1 MHTHNVNR
9 KTATTTPPERWERS
23 ALETAIEEQ
32 KLLLSRLSM
41 VWSLRLPEEIEFKEI
56 RMLLRQL
63 AENVVHDG
71 VVDWFCPR
79 PLVRWPIADS
89 YVQGQR
95 IAARIYGAMGV
106 EAVAYAREELAE
118 NLKIGQWEREQ
129 ECLETESAGA

>member
-1 MHTHNVNR
+1 
-9 KTATTTPPERWERS
+9 
-23 ALETAIEEQ
+23 
-32 KLLLSRLSM
+32 M
-41 VWSLRLPEEIEFKEI
+41 VWSLRLAEEKEFKEI

-63 AENVVHDG
+63 AENVLHDG

-95 IAARIYGAMGV
+95 IAARIYGAVGV

-118 NLKIGQWEREQ
+118 NLKIGQWEKGQ
-129 ECLETESAGA
+129 ERFETENTGASNRV